1 MRVYSVS
8 FDVFCGV
15 LNQKLLCI
23 QKKVVCF
30 LRLPWVYQTYQLN
43 DMNLSLGNLVLVGLE
58 QTFTNTS
65 LSRTLWPLCQY
76 ANRYYLKLR
85 ESQNNGV

>member
-1 MRVYSVS
+1 MYSRFGKCIKIKWRSTVSYSLSSAASRIRSYSV
-8 FDVFCGV
+8 FGREVAY
-15 LNQKLLCI
+15 
-23 QKKVVCF
+23 F

-65 LSRTLWPLCQY
+65 LSRSLWPLCQ
-76 ANRYYLKLR
+76 
-85 ESQNNGV
+85 